1 MILEQCKVVHC
12 VDLSNAYLLANFGFD
27 TAESEPS
34 KVWRRRR
41 RRRARWRECGRL
53 PRCLHHERLAA
64 WILTTEKK
72 DAFCTEA
79 PVEESKK
86 KPAGHWDDDVE
97 EQLIPEL
104 EDEGNEDITTKVLPG
119 SLP

>member
-1 MILEQCKVVHC
+1 M
-12 VDLSNAYLLANFGFD
+12 
-27 TAESEPS
+27 
-34 KVWRRRR
+34 
-41 RRRARWRECGRL
+41 
-53 PRCLHHERLAA
+53 
-64 WILTTEKK
+64 
-72 DAFCTEA
+72 
-79 PVEESKK
+79 EESKK